1 MKLSIQPKTGHLVV
15 ALIMSGLVGCV
26 QATSDKGVNLAAS
39 YEILS
44 SHVDN
49 WQINQPKELIIDKPE
64 KDKPMFRMRFIRVD
78 AEKAAEAC
86 KDSPDQRG
94 FDLCVKS
101 AYEHFPIHAINL
113 TQYIESEGYKLL
125 KDNPE
130 LRKVLDSAKKDG
142 HLSNGEFKKIIT
154 KIQELLTLS
163 FEKQYQENI
172 ANL

>member
-1 MKLSIQPKTGHLVV
+1 MKLSIQPKSGHLAV

-26 QATSDKGVNLAAS
+26 QATNDKGVNLAAS

-49 WQINQPKELIIDKPE
+49 WQINQPKEFIMDKPE
-64 KDKPMFRMRFIRVD
+64 NDKVMFRMKFIRVD
-78 AEKAAEAC
+78 GEKAAEVC
-86 KDSPDQRG
+86 KGSPDQRR

-101 AYEHFPIHAINL
+101 AYEHFPVHAINL

-130 LRKVLDSAKKDG
+130 LRKLIDSAKKDG
-142 HLSNGEFKKIIT
+142 HLSNGEFQKIIT
-154 KIQELLTLS
+154 KTQELLTLS
-163 FEKQYQENI
+163 YEKQYQENI

>member
-1 MKLSIQPKTGHLVV
+1 MKMSIQSKSGHIVL

-26 QATSDKGVNLAAS
+26 KATNDKGVNLAAS

-49 WQINQPKELIIDKPE
+49 WRINHPKEFIVDKPE
-64 KDKPMFRMRFIRVD
+64 NDKPMFQMRFIRAD
-78 AEKAAEAC
+78 GEKAAKLC
-86 KDSPDQRG
+86 KDSPDQRR

-101 AYEHFPIHAINL
+101 TYEHFPIHAINL

-130 LRKVLDSAKKDG
+130 LRKLLDSAKKDG
-142 HLSNGEFKKIIT
+142 HLSNGEFQKIIT
-154 KIQELLTLS
+154 KTQELLTLS
-163 FEKQYQENI
+163 YEKRYQENI